1 LKYHIY
7 RKHDSERRF
16 SCKSENCKKTF
27 KTPNELKQH
36 QRKIHEKSICHICDQ
51 NFESQE
57 SLLEHLQSVHTLKQN
72 SFLDDKEACFNGQS
86 EFLSKSSKDKI
97 DFVEKDN
104 SVNALKGNENS
115 NENSENLFCAI
126 EKVEEDKNKEKA
138 NHDDSA
144 KNDKKKRSEKATT
157 RKPFSCKFCG
167 FQFTKLEAAK
177 THIEIN
183 HLVKIGQNYIFI
195 KSDLIFM
202 YSWIILIKFQQ

>member
-1 LKYHIY
+1 MKYHIY
-7 RKHDSERRF
+7 RKHDNERRF

-57 SLLEHLQSVHTLKQN
+57 SMLEHLQSVHKLEQI
-72 SFLDDKEACFNGQS
+72 SFLDDKEACLNGQS

-97 DFVEKDN
+97 DFIEKEN
-104 SVNALKGNENS
+104 SLKGNSNS
-115 NENSENLFCAI
+115 NEKSENLFCAI
-126 EKVEEDKNKEKA
+126 EKIEEDKNKSEI
-138 NHDDSA
+138 NEEDDSA

-183 HLVKIGQNYIFI
+183 HLVKIRQNYIYF
-195 KSDLIFM
+195 KSDM
-202 YSWIILIKFQQ
+202 IIM